1 MHSLAPR
8 VNIVSTPDC
17 PEGFQR
23 GLCRT
28 ASYVVANFVHRS
40 LRTSVMIGLSA
51 ALLGG
56 PSLALA
62 AEVNAPKAKG
72 GIVSSVRLTGVT
84 FVKSREG
91 VSNVLLMADEA
102 DFRTAISRV
111 YLQGM
116 SVETKSDVGN
126 KEFWL
131 RCDRGIIELESGDF
145 EAEGNVQGQMAD
157 GRSFET
163 ESAQYDDE
171 LSVISTNVPVLLRE
185 ATGTL
190 RGGGFQY
197 WVREDRLQLTGGAV
211 LLQSESGTEAK
222 GGSGQ

>member
-1 MHSLAPR
+1 MPKMVCILHMYSIAPG
-8 VNIVSTPDC
+8 N
-17 PEGFQR
+17 
-23 GLCRT
+23 
-28 ASYVVANFVHRS
+28 
-40 LRTSVMIGLSA
+40 LRISVMIGLSL

-56 PSLALA
+56 SSLALA
-62 AEVNAPKAKG
+62 AEVNAPQMKRG
-72 GIVSSVRLTGVT
+72 TVSTVTLSGVT
-84 FVKSREG
+84 FVKSRGG
-91 VSNVLLMADEA
+91 VSNVLLTADEA
-102 DFRTAISRV
+102 EFHTSVSRV

-116 SVETKSDVGN
+116 SVETKSDAGS

-131 RCDRGIIELESGDF
+131 RCDRGVIELESGDF
-145 EAEGNVQGQMAD
+145 QAEGNVQGQMAD
-157 GRSFET
+157 GRSFQT

-171 LSVISTNVPVLLRE
+171 LAVISTNVPVLLQE

-211 LLQSESGTEAK
+211 LLQSESGTNGK